1 MQLEDIYHKIENI
14 ERKVDAKSIEQRYLT
29 KTQAMAYIGY
39 DTLKSINKFL
49 SDNKISVVKNRI
61 DKNKIDNVL
70 SGKR

>member
-1 MQLEDIYHKIENI
+1 MQLEDIYQKLEHIEK
-14 ERKVDAKSIEQRYLT
+14 KVDAKSIEQRYLT